1 MIRNQWYVILES
13 DEVKPG
19 RPVGVTRLGEKLVLW
34 RDSAGKVVCMHDV
47 CPHLGALLS
56 QGKSNGKTLAC
67 PFHGFEYDSSG
78 ACQYVPSLG
87 AQGNIPK
94 ALRVNT
100 YPAYEAHHLIWI
112 YWGIP
117 PADLKLPRFFDNI
130 DEQSCSYMSF
140 QQHWGVHYS
149 RMVENQLDVMHLPFV
164 HHNTIGRGG
173 RMVVDGPLV
182 TLDDDLIRVW
192 VYNRLDDGTPARKME
207 ELSAPSRHAAL
218 EFIFPNL
225 WHNWISD
232 DIHITAAFV
241 PVDEENG
248 IFYGRYYQR
257 VVRIP
262 VLRSLVNLV
271 GVWGSILIANQDH
284 RVVTHQVPKKTELKR
299 MGEKMLQGDRGI
311 LTYRMH
317 RHQLKIASGQIEE

>member
-13 DEVKPG
+13 NEVKTG

-34 RDSAGKVVCMHDV
+34 RDKAGKVVCMHDL
-47 CPHLGALLS
+47 CPHLGAKLS
-56 QGKSNGKTLAC
+56 QGKLNGETLAC

-78 ACQYVPSLG
+78 MCQYIPALG
-87 AQGNIPK
+87 LQGSIPK
-94 ALRVNT
+94 ALRVST
-100 YPAYEAHHLIWI
+100 YPTYEASNLIWI
-112 YWGIP
+112 YWGE
-117 PADLKLPRFFDNI
+117 PAAQLKPPRFFDSI
-130 DEQSCSYMSF
+130 DESCSYMSF
-140 QQHWGVHYS
+140 KQHWGVHYS
-149 RMVENQLDVMHLPFV
+149 RMVENQLDVMHLPFI

-182 TLDDDLIRVW
+182 TLEDDLLRLW
-192 VYNRLDDGTPARKME
+192 VYNRLEDGTAARKME
-207 ELSAPSRHAAL
+207 ELPAPSRHAFL

-232 DIHITAAFV
+232 DLHITAAFV

-257 VVRIP
+257 FVRLP
-262 VLRSLVNLV
+262 VLRTLVNLI

-284 RVVTHQVPKKTELKR
+284 RVVTRQNPKKTELKK
-299 MGEKMLQGDRGI
+299 MSEKLVQGDRGI
-311 LTYRMH
+311 LAYRTR
-317 RHQLKIASGQIEE
+317 RHQLKVAAGQIQE